1 MDYKRKPLKVDNSTV
16 IMDIIDVKDEIT
28 RLKNYYEDLVHIEE
42 KGPKKYYASYSAVAL
57 AEALRIIKLYMKHPT
72 VMLADSKEEKQDGS
86 N

>member
-1 MDYKRKPLKVDNSTV
+1 MDYKRKPLTVDNSTV

-28 RLKNYYEDLVHIEE
+28 RLKSYYEDLVHIEE
-42 KGPKKYYASYSAVAL
+42 KGPNKYYASCSAVAL